1 MEIKN
6 ELKAIDDIRGA
17 IKRGYGYSQLRE
29 KLDVSE
35 AEIVELGTK
44 HPEFLNEINKRYK
57 LGLTPKE
64 KAPKIKEVAKKLPKK
79 EENTVEKE

>member
-6 ELKAIDDIRGA
+6 ELKAMDDIRGA

-29 KLDVSE
+29 KLNVSE

-64 KAPKIKEVAKKLPKK
+64 KAPKIKEVAKKSPKK
-79 EENTVEKE
+79 EED